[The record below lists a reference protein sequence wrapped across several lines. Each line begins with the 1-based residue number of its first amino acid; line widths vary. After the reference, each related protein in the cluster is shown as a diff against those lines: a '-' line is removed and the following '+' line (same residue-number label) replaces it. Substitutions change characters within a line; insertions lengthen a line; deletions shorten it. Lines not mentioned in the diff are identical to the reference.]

1 MRRLF
6 ALLFVLTLSVLLV
19 PAQAPGKLRSGT
31 ELIRAMHNRYTKN
44 WYKTLTFVQKTVQY
58 KPDGTTES
66 STWYEALS
74 APGRLRIDIDPIEN
88 GNGILFLN
96 DVQYSI
102 KAGKVA
108 NRRERIH
115 PLLLL
120 GFDVYVQPVE
130 VTTQKLEK
138 LKFDLSLIRE
148 DTWQG
153 HPVYVVGAKQGDNR
167 TSQFWIDKENLLF
180 VRLIE
185 PTGKDG
191 TSVAETLFNKYQRTT
206 EGGWVSAEV
215 LFNVDGK
222 PVVSEEYSEIRT
234 NVPLDEKLF
243 DPEHWTAAS
252 WRKSE

>member
-1 MRRLF
+1 M
-6 ALLFVLTLSVLLV
+6 
-19 PAQAPGKLRSGT
+19 
-31 ELIRAMHNRYTKN
+31 
-44 WYKTLTFVQKTVQY
+44 
-58 KPDGTTES
+58 
-66 STWYEALS
+66 
-74 APGRLRIDIDPIEN
+74 
-88 GNGILFLN
+88 N

-102 KAGKVA
+102 KSGKVA

-138 LKFDLSLIRE
+138 LKFDLSIVRE

-153 HPVYVVGAKQGDNR
+153 RPAYVVGAKQGDNR
-167 TSQFWIDKENLLF
+167 TSQFWVDKENLLF

-185 PTGKDG
+185 PAGKDG
-191 TSVAETLFNKYQRTT
+191 NSVAETQFNKYQRTP

-222 PVVSEEYSEIRT
+222 PVVSEEYTEIRT
-234 NVPLDEKLF
+234 NVPLDENLF
-243 DPEHWTAAS
+243 DPERWTAAN
-252 WRKSE
+252 WRKSK